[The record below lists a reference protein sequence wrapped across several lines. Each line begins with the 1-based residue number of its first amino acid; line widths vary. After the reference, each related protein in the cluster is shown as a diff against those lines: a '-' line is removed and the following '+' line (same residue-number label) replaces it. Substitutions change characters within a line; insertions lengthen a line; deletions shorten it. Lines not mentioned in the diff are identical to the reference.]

1 MTRFPAF
8 AAALAAALAALPAA
22 AILTRADR
30 DDEEYRE
37 LATRYPAAV
46 SLEAGRGSGVLLAP
60 RWILTSAASAALLRA
75 RPGAASVR
83 VAGRALEVQEVF
95 VHPEWKPGGESD
107 LALVFLREPA
117 EGAEPSQPYRDRD
130 EAGQAA
136 RIVGFGSTGRIGE
149 RAPRASDGRARAA
162 INTVDRVTPR
172 TLGLRLKG
180 PEDASDLQGAIAPGD
195 GGAPAFFEVGGRILV
210 AGIASRTEDANADGI
225 AGGVGDWETYTR
237 VSAFA
242 EWIDEVMSKAAVE
255 EAARATAK
263 PRR

>member
-1 MTRFPAF
+1 MNRLPAF

-46 SLEAGRGSGVLLAP
+46 GLEAAGGSGVLLAP
-60 RWILTSAASAALLRA
+60 RWILTSADRAAALRA
-75 RPGAASVR
+75 RAGAAR
-83 VAGRALEVQEVF
+83 IRIAGRAHEVQELF
-95 VHPEWKPGGESD
+95 LHPDWKPGGESD

-117 EGAEPSQPYRDRD
+117 EGAEPSRLYRDRD

-136 RIVGFGSTGRIGE
+136 RIVGFGESGRIGA
-149 RAPRASDGRARAA
+149 RAPRTRDGRPRAA

-180 PEDASDLQGAIAPGD
+180 PEDASDLQGAIAAGD
-195 GGAPAFFEVGGRILV
+195 GGAPAFLEVGGLILV

-225 AGGVGDWETYTR
+225 AGGIGDWETYTR

-242 EWIDEVMSKAAVE
+242 AWIDEVMAKAAVE
-255 EAARATAK
+255 EAARTTAK